1 MLAGPSPELILL
13 QYPVIAGSGAE
24 HIPQLHIMLAEFAG
38 LRSIPE
44 DELDLALGIP
54 H

>member
-13 QYPVIAGSGAE
+13 KYPVFAGSGAE

-38 LRSIPE
+38 LPGTPQ